1 MRNFALFQAES
12 QQTAGGGAG
21 RLFRMWK
28 NWKAR
33 QRVRRL
39 TELDDFIL
47 EDIGLTR
54 EDVHSVGR
62 LPLGHDPAAELKRLR
77 RRSRSNFWKI

>member
-12 QQTAGGGAG
+12 QQTASSGAG
-21 RLFRMWK
+21 RLLRIWK

-39 TELDDFIL
+39 TELDDVIL
-47 EDIGLTR
+47 DDIGINR
-54 EDVHSVGR
+54 EDVYWAGQLS
-62 LPLGHDPAAELKRLR
+62 LGYDAVAELKRLR
-77 RRSRSNFWKI
+77 RQNRSNFWKI